1 MGLRC
6 SKMVV
11 PVAFSPSCSWKARNV
26 WDGNVEPIIAQKNE
40 SLYMVVEPG
49 PLASGVG

>member
-1 MGLRC
+1 M
-6 SKMVV
+6 
-11 PVAFSPSCSWKARNV
+11 NV
-26 WDGNVEPIIAQKNE
+26 WDDNVEPIIAQKNE